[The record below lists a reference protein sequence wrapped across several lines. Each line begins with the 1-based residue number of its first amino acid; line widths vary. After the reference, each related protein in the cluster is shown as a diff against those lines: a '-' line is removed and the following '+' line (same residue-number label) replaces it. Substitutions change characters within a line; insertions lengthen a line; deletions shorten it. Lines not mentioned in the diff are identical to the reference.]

1 MTKPEPTTREAILAA
16 IDDLP
21 PFPPVAA
28 RLLELLDD
36 PDSSAADIARAISRD
51 QALAAKVLRIGNS
64 SFYGFAQQVTSLPQ
78 AVVVLGLRTVRD
90 LVLLDSLPLRSRGK
104 SMTAI
109 EKELWVHSVGAA
121 FAARFLA
128 MRGSWIDSDAAFLCG
143 LFHDVGQLLLNQLA
157 PQAYGRARQ
166 QMSLGLSTVEA
177 EMQTFGIAH
186 TEVGAEAFVRWELPG
201 PAGQVALQHH
211 EDPAGL
217 DALTR
222 VIRAADDFMHWQA
235 TLLSSLVGDG
245 QGAAA
250 EEEMMAVDD
259 AYLPNRPGSAGQLLG
274 LTDEDLTDLTARLKV
289 ALEKETRF
297 FLSAA

>member
-1 MTKPEPTTREAILAA
+1 MTKQEPTTREGILAA

-28 RLLELLDD
+28 RLLQLLDD

-90 LVLLDSLPLRSRGK
+90 LVLLDSLPLRSRGRTMSALEK
-104 SMTAI
+104 S
-109 EKELWVHSVGAA
+109 LWLHSVGTA

-143 LFHDVGQLLLNQLA
+143 LFHDVGQLLLNQVA
-157 PQAYGRARQ
+157 PQAYAKIWADIASGKDPIAAETAA
-166 QMSLGLSTVEA
+166 LGI
-177 EMQTFGIAH
+177 GH
-186 TEVGAEAFVRWELPG
+186 NEVGAEAFTRWELPG
-201 PAGQVALQHH
+201 PAGNVALHH
-211 EDPAGL
+211 HDDPAGL
-217 DALTR
+217 DALVR
-222 VIRAADDFMHWQA
+222 VVRAADDFMHWQEQY
-235 TLLSSLVGDG
+235 LSQLVGEG
-245 QGAAA
+245 QAVND
-250 EEEMMAVDD
+250 EDISVLVDD
-259 AYLPNRPGSAGQLLG
+259 AFLPNRPGSAGALLG
-274 LTDEDLTDLTARLKV
+274 LTDEDLNDLSTRLKV

-297 FLSAA
+297 FLAAA

>member
-1 MTKPEPTTREAILAA
+1 MSKTEPTTREAILAA

-104 SMTAI
+104 QMSEVEQM
-109 EKELWVHSVGAA
+109 LWLHSVGAA

-143 LFHDVGQLLLNQLA
+143 LFHDVGQLLLNQVA
-157 PQAYGRARQ
+157 PSAYAEVWKEIVGGRPP
-166 QMSLGLSTVEA
+166 VEA
-177 EMQTFGIAH
+177 EMARFGIGH
-186 TEVGAEAFVRWELPG
+186 NEVGAEAFRRWELPG
-201 PAGQVALQHH
+201 PAGAVALDHH
-211 EDPAGL
+211 KDPNEL
-217 DALTR
+217 DPLGR
-222 VIRAADDFMHWQA
+222 VVQAADEFMHWQE
-235 TLLSSLVGDG
+235 TYFGSLIGKGSEVGEGDPPEG
-245 QGAAA
+245 NPLH
-250 EEEMMAVDD
+250 
-259 AYLPNRPGSAGQLLG
+259 LPNRPGSAGALLG
-274 LTDEDLTDLTARLKV
+274 LTDVDLNDLSARLKL

-297 FLSAA
+297 FLAAA